1 METLMAERRGTPRQ
15 KSFLRGCIY
24 FNNRRSVMDCLI
36 RDLTE
41 DGARIIFSHTVNV
54 PDIVELYIPQREQ
67 TLRAHVKWRRG
78 DDIGLDFTNR
88 AAAAS
93 ASASSAVSRDG
104 ELGKRVAQL
113 EAEVT
118 ALKRTVRQLKREL
131 ANASDAEVA

>member
-1 METLMAERRGTPRQ
+1 MAERRGTPRQ

-24 FNNRRSVMDCLI
+24 FNNRRSALDCLI

-54 PDIVELYIPQREQ
+54 PEIVELYIPQKEQ

-78 DDIGLDFTNR
+78 DDVGLDFTNR

-93 ASASSAVSRDG
+93 VSASSAAPADG

-118 ALKRTVRQLKREL
+118 ALKRTVRQIKREL
-131 ANASDAEVA
+131 PNANDAEVA